1 MEKMINTRKIERN
14 LLAGTLITNMADSIF
29 YIFTVWYFNEKFEST
44 VLLGLVFS
52 TISIIDAFSFLLGP
66 MIDRTTTKI
75 NLLLTSICQTVLT
88 AILFIVLCLSN
99 LNDLVKGIVL
109 LILLILTY
117 TISAIIYPSGQ
128 KIIPTIVG
136 EERLI
141 KVNSTF
147 RTCEKILD
155 IFFNAVS
162 TLIITFLHEKMIVAI
177 ILVLFLLAVRFYF
190 YVSKKI
196 VKSQT
201 ESKEDYSVKNYMAD
215 LKDGIVAVKDNRN
228 ILNLFIPITIV
239 NFFYGI
245 AIVVLP
251 CAAKD
256 YICNEAYGYGS
267 LLVCSSLGGVA
278 GSFLIGRVKEV
289 MNRYNQLTALCL
301 MIAGISWLGMT
312 LTLNKQ
318 VILSYIFI
326 FISNMAICMM
336 NMVFVVLIQKDIE
349 EHLLGRVSTL
359 TESMVSIMIPFGN
372 YVGGILLIYFNELY
386 LLAVYGFALTICS
399 FAYFFY
405 NSSKKE
411 R

>member
-1 MEKMINTRKIERN
+1 MEKIINTRKIERN

-44 VLLGLVFS
+44 VLLALVFS
-52 TISIIDAFSFLLGP
+52 TTSIIDAFSFLFGP

-75 NLLLTSICQTVLT
+75 NLLLMSICQVVLT
-88 AILFIVLCLSN
+88 AILFIVLCLLN
-99 LNDLVKGIVL
+99 LNNFVRGIAL

-117 TISAIIYPSGQ
+117 TTSSIIYPSGQ
-128 KIIPTIVG
+128 KIIPAIVG
-136 EERLI
+136 EERLV
-141 KVNSTF
+141 KVNSIF

-177 ILVLFLLAVRFYF
+177 ILVLFLFAVRFYF
-190 YVSKKI
+190 YISKKI
-196 VKSQT
+196 VKNQT
-201 ESKEDYSVKNYMAD
+201 DSEEDYSVKEYITD
-215 LKDGIVAVKDNRN
+215 LKDGILAVKDNRN
-228 ILNLFIPITIV
+228 ILKLFIPITIV

-245 AIVVLP
+245 AIVALP
-251 CAAKD
+251 CVAKT

-267 LLVCSSLGGVA
+267 LLVCSSLGGVV
-278 GSFLIGRVKEV
+278 GTFLIGRVKEA
-289 MNRYNQLTALCL
+289 MKHYNQITALCL
-301 MIAGISWLGMT
+301 MIAGISWMGMT

-318 VILSYIFI
+318 VIFSYFFI

-359 TESMVSIMIPFGN
+359 TESMASIMIPAGN
-372 YVGGILLIYFNELY
+372 FVGGILLIYFNELY
-386 LLAVYGFALTICS
+386 LEAVYGFALIVCS
-399 FAYFFY
+399 FAYFIN
-405 NSSKKE
+405 NSNKVES
-411 R
+411 